1 MQHRHGHRLLLCDLD
16 GTLIDS
22 RDDLATGVNLMR
34 AEYDLAALPVDTVT
48 KYVGDGAR
56 KLIER
61 ALQGTDVKHDDALEK
76 FKKHYRDNM
85 FVKTSLYHGV
95 KEGLHLLHGHGWKL
109 ALTSNKPSDKCED
122 ILRHFKVDPF
132 FDLILGG
139 SHKYPLKP
147 DPSSILIAMKETGAH
162 PEETWI
168 IGDNHTDLEAGRR
181 AEIKRCYAR
190 YGFGHIGSEDF
201 DMVVDSFMEF
211 VEKAGGQ
218 KTDDGRQT
226 MDDGAHGL

>member
-1 MQHRHGHRLLLCDLD
+1 MHKLHEHHLLLCDLD

-22 RDDLATGVNLMR
+22 REDLATGVNLMR
-34 AEYDLAALPVDTVT
+34 ADYGLDPLTVDTVT
-48 KYVGDGAR
+48 KYVGNGAS
-56 KLIER
+56 KLVER
-61 ALQGTDVKHDDALEK
+61 ALHGADVCHDEALEK

-85 FVKTSLYHGV
+85 FVKTHLYAGV
-95 KEGLHLLHGHGWKL
+95 KEGLNELHSHGWKI

-122 ILRHFKVDPF
+122 ILKHFKVDHYF
-132 FDLILGG
+132 YLILGG

-147 DPSSILIAMKETGAH
+147 EPESILIAMKETKAS
-162 PEETWI
+162 PENSWI

-181 AEIKRCYAR
+181 AGIKRCYAR

-211 VEKAGGQ
+211 VDKVRGQTTAG
-218 KTDDGRQT
+218 R
-226 MDDGAHGL
+226 

>member
-1 MQHRHGHRLLLCDLD
+1 MQHKHPLLLCDLD

-22 RDDLATGVNLMR
+22 REDLATGVNLMR
-34 AEYDLAALPVDTVT
+34 AEYGLAALPVDTVT
-48 KYVGDGAR
+48 RYVGDGAR
-56 KLIER
+56 KLVER
-61 ALQGTDVKHDDALEK
+61 ALQGSDVSHDEALEK
-76 FKKHYRDNM
+76 FKNHYRDNM

-95 KEGLHLLHGHGWKL
+95 KEGLHLLHGHGWKI

-122 ILRHFKVDPF
+122 ILRHFKVDSC

-147 DPSSILIAMKETGAH
+147 EPESIMIAMKETGAH
-162 PEETWI
+162 PDETWI

-181 AEIKRCYAR
+181 ACIKRCYAR

-211 VEKAGGQ
+211 VESQTGRRKA
-218 KTDDGRQT
+218 DDR
-226 MDDGAHGL
+226 

>member
-1 MQHRHGHRLLLCDLD
+1 MQHRHEHHLLLCDLD

-22 RDDLATGVNLMR
+22 REDLAAGVNLMR
-34 AEYDLAALPVDTVT
+34 ADYGLKPLPVETVT
-48 KYVGDGAR
+48 AYVGNGAK
-56 KLIER
+56 KLVER
-61 ALQGTDVKHDDALEK
+61 ALKDFEVSHDEALEK

-85 FVKTSLYHGV
+85 FVKTSLYPTVG
-95 KEGLHLLHGHGWKL
+95 EGLKILRGHGWKI

-122 ILRHFKVDPF
+122 ILRHFKMDTY
-132 FDLILGG
+132 FDLVLGG

-147 DPSSILIAMKETGAH
+147 EPESIMIAMKETGAN
-162 PEETWI
+162 PNETWI

-181 AEIKRCYAR
+181 AGIKRCYAR

-211 VEKAGGQ
+211 VEKVGKQ
-218 KTDDGRQT
+218 STSLR
-226 MDDGAHGL
+226 